1 MVAVALIDMA
11 LIVLLG
17 YGGWRLWRYHH
28 ERLGLVMVI
37 VAGLSIALTSFGM
50 LFLAATPL

>member
-1 MVAVALIDMA
+1 MVEAALIDMA

-17 YGGWRLWRYHH
+17 YGGWRRWRHH
-28 ERLGLVMVI
+28 DEQLGLVMVI
-37 VAGLSIALTSFGM
+37 AAGLSIAVTAFGM